1 MSYWCSL
8 QRCLSLYG
16 LALHRATAAHRGFA
30 GHEVGRQR
38 LQSQSED
45 FGCRLGPDPRQRLWG
60 VGQDGR
66 PHAAPGVL
74 VPPVFFFLEVVYEL
88 LVDLS
93 VATEQDPDKAVEVA
107 VSQPCWGR

>member
-8 QRCLSLYG
+8 QRYLSLYG

-93 VATEQDPDKAVEVA
+93 VATEQDPDKAD
-107 VSQPCWGR
+107 R